1 MLVYLRVGI
10 IYTNKYTNILYGSLY
25 TEVFLNLEKP
35 HKKRLAASL
44 RTSLIQYM
52 VGPVGLEPTTKGL

>member
-10 IYTNKYTNILYGSLY
+10 IYTNKYTNILYGSPHIKIFVILA
-25 TEVFLNLEKP
+25 KP

-44 RTSLIQYM
+44 RTSLIRYV

>member
-10 IYTNKYTNILYGSLY
+10 IYTNKYTNILYGSPY
-25 TEVFLNLEKP
+25 TKVFLNIVKP

-44 RTSLIQYM
+44 RTSLI
-52 VGPVGLEPTTKGL
+52 